1 MTTKAHTATLP
12 PAPQDAGF
20 SWARLF
26 RHESK
31 GYDDLYVMSAIDRSI
46 LVKSGAPSRSLTMI
60 AKDMN
65 IPRDRFITLIGVKRA
80 TAARKLSSSAKL
92 SADES
97 ERLVGIA
104 KLIGQVECI
113 VKESG
118 DPENFK
124 PARWFA
130 QWIEDPAPALGGR
143 KPADLLDTSDGREA
157 VSRLLAQ
164 MQSGAY
170 A

>member
-1 MTTKAHTATLP
+1 MTTKIQDFTK
-12 PAPQDAGF
+12 PAARHAAGF
-20 SWARLF
+20 SWSDFFKPERA
-26 RHESK
+26 
-31 GYDDLYVMSAIDRSI
+31 GYDDLFVMSHIDRSA
-46 LVKSGAPSRSLTMI
+46 LVKVGAPSRSLTVI

-80 TAARKLSSSAKL
+80 TAARKLSSNTKL

-104 KLIGQVECI
+104 KLIGQVESI

-118 DPENFK
+118 DPANFK

-130 QWIEDPAPALGGR
+130 HWIEEPSSALGGR
-143 KPADLLDTSDGREA
+143 KPAELLDTSDGREA

>member
-1 MTTKAHTATLP
+1 MTTKIQNSPHPVTSQA
-12 PAPQDAGF
+12 AGF
-20 SWARLF
+20 SWSNF
-26 RHESK
+26 FKHESA
-31 GYDDLYVMSAIDRSI
+31 GYDDLYVMSPIDRSI
-46 LVKSGAPSRSLTMI
+46 LVKTGAPSRSLTAI

-80 TAARKLSSSAKL
+80 TAARKLSSNSKL

-104 KLIGQVECI
+104 KLIGQVESI

-118 DPENFK
+118 NPENFK

-130 QWIEDPAPALGGR
+130 QWIEEPSSALGGR
-143 KPADLLDTSDGREA
+143 KPADLLDTADGREA

>member
-1 MTTKAHTATLP
+1 
-12 PAPQDAGF
+12 
-20 SWARLF
+20 
-26 RHESK
+26 
-31 GYDDLYVMSAIDRSI
+31 
-46 LVKSGAPSRSLTMI
+46 MI

-65 IPRDRFITLIGVKRA
+65 IPRDRFIALIGVKRA
-80 TAARKLSSSAKL
+80 TAARKLASNSKL

-104 KLIGQVECI
+104 KLIGQVESI

-118 DPENFK
+118 NPENFK

-130 QWIEDPAPALGGR
+130 QWIEESSSALGGR
-143 KPADLLDTSDGREA
+143 RPADLLDTADGREA